1 MKTQQPVLPYCKAI
15 FSTEESW
22 LNHQSGAHSEQIT
35 CETCNKTYASVYE
48 LNRHVKEIHTKAK
61 SFQCS
66 LCDATF
72 SRKYNCKDHIK
83 KKHEISNYD
92 ITNHINEIES
102 FTLISSKLI
111 EGENKN
117 QENIE
122 ISELINEDDIV
133 LSQENVVT
141 VITEEP
147 ISDNN
152 VTEMTLIANQ
162 VSIDTGGFQL
172 QFVSISR
179 VINHMTCY
187 IIRVLSLVEITA
199 FRLESKSCKGFFL
212 DKFSINEST

>member
-1 MKTQQPVLPYCKAI
+1 MSLPLKLHNRYCLCKAI

-102 FTLISSKLI
+102 ITIITSELI

-117 QENIE
+117 QETNE
-122 ISELINEDDIV
+122 ISELMNKDDIV
-133 LSQENVVT
+133 VSQENVVT

-147 ISDNN
+147 I
-152 VTEMTLIANQ
+152 TGYLIAKC
-162 VSIDTGGFQL
+162 T
-172 QFVSISR
+172 
-179 VINHMTCY
+179 
-187 IIRVLSLVEITA
+187 
-199 FRLESKSCKGFFL
+199 K
-212 DKFSINEST
+212 

>member
-1 MKTQQPVLPYCKAI
+1 MVQKFMVEKSRVGKFMVQKSGVEKFLVKKSGVGKFMLKNLGLKGPGLKVGVEKSRVEMS
-15 FSTEESW
+15 F
-22 LNHQSGAHSEQIT
+22 NH
-35 CETCNKTYASVYE
+35 
-48 LNRHVKEIHTKAK
+48 
-61 SFQCS
+61 
-66 LCDATF
+66 
-72 SRKYNCKDHIK
+72 CKDHIK

-102 FTLISSKLI
+102 FTLISNKLI

-122 ISELINEDDIV
+122 ISELINEDDIAV
-133 LSQENVVT
+133 SQENVVT

-172 QFVSISR
+172 QFVSISW
-179 VINHMTCY
+179 VINHMTC
-187 IIRVLSLVEITA
+187 
-199 FRLESKSCKGFFL
+199 
-212 DKFSINEST
+212 